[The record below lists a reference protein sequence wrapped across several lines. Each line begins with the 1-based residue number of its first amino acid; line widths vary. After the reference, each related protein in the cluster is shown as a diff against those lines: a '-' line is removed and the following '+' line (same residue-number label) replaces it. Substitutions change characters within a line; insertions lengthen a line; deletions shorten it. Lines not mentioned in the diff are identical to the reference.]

1 MTEKQTNLIIKIGY
15 IIGAGMII
23 IGAIFKIQHYPLG
36 NTILIF
42 GFVLESMIGA
52 YDKSRLE
59 KKIKKLEEQ
68 IKKEN

>member
-1 MTEKQTNLIIKIGY
+1 MTEKQTNLIIKIFY
-15 IIGAGMII
+15 IIGAVMII

-36 NTILIF
+36 NSILIF
-42 GFVLESMIGA
+42 GFILESMISS